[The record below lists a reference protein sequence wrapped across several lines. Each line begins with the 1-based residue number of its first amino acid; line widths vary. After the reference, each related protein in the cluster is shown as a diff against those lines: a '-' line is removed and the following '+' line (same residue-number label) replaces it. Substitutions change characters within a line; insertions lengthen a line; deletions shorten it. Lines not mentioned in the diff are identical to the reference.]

1 MSDITIGQYVEGRSL
16 IHRLDVRVKLILML
30 CGITFVFIAG
40 NYFSMALI
48 TVVIMGA
55 M

>member
-30 CGITFVFIAG
+30 CGISLVFIAG
-40 NYFSMALI
+40 HYF
-48 TVVIMGA
+48 
-55 M
+55 